1 MIYFVF
7 TLILY
12 MYVGVRAGYE
22 SHIEELEQ
30 QINKDRS
37 EGILKEA
44 EELRTQLQQKQ
55 LRYAAK

>member
-1 MIYFVF
+1 
-7 TLILY
+7 

-44 EELRTQLQQKQ
+44 EELRTQLQQNQ
-55 LRYAAK
+55 LRYAAKLINYIS